1 MAYDEDL
8 AERVRLAMADVPD
21 LIERKMFGGLAF
33 MAGDHMAVGIARNEL
48 MVRLGKE
55 GATAALD
62 RLHVRRMDMT
72 GTPMTSIVLV
82 APAGLADDDAL
93 QAWVDEALA
102 FVRTLPPKRRR
113 ERRGRPA

>member
-33 MAGDHMAVGIARNEL
+33 MAGDHMAVGIARDQL

-55 GATAALD
+55 GATAALE
-62 RLHVRRMDMT
+62 RPHVRRMDMT
-72 GTPMTSIVLV
+72 GTPMRSIVLV
-82 APAGLADDDAL
+82 APEGVADDDAL
-93 QAWVDEALA
+93 QGWVDEALA

-113 ERRGRPA
+113 AR

>member
-33 MAGDHMAVGIARNEL
+33 MAGDHMAVGISRDEL

-55 GATAALD
+55 RATAALEGP
-62 RLHVRRMDMT
+62 HVRRMDMT
-72 GTPMTSIVLV
+72 GTPMKSIVLV
-82 APAGLADDDAL
+82 APAGTAGDDAL
-93 QAWVDEALA
+93 QGWVDEALA
-102 FVRTLPPKRRR
+102 FVRTLPPKRHT
-113 ERRGRPA
+113 ERRGRPL